1 MALENCGMGQVLFW
15 GACHL
20 AVLPLWHGSDHVSP
34 LSLLAKCCSFSLPKI
49 PKQQSPP
56 RKGNVAAAMGSK
68 SGTNPP
74 HGFFVFHKLFASWLW
89 HRMWTSLANI
99 CTNFMLIKIRLLR
112 QAWLLS
118 HSYDYC
124 LDLWY
129 YKRKGKACSCRV
141 MVVNFSREGFSLQ
154 FFSINDCCM
163 NGLQGLLEDSVDPLG
178 NPCHNTD
185 AGFFSPLF
193 KWLKKLLD
201 ISRWFL
207 PPTKV
212 HWNSR

>member
-1 MALENCGMGQVLFW
+1 MQ
-15 GACHL
+15 
-20 AVLPLWHGSDHVSP
+20 
-34 LSLLAKCCSFSLPKI
+34 
-49 PKQQSPP
+49 
-56 RKGNVAAAMGSK
+56 
-68 SGTNPP
+68 
-74 HGFFVFHKLFASWLW
+74 
-89 HRMWTSLANI
+89 TSLANI

-129 YKRKGKACSCRV
+129 YKRKGKACSRRV

-163 NGLQGLLEDSVDPLG
+163 NGLQGLLKESVDPLG

-185 AGFFSPLF
+185 AGFFLLCSSDF
-193 KWLKKLLD
+193 KNCLIFLSGFSLPPQKSAEIAGNFFFFGKHSWCSYSVKHKRKWKICCLPYGENPSSLRL
-201 ISRWFL
+201 FL
-207 PPTKV
+207 PLQDPNTL
-212 HWNSR
+212 

>member
-1 MALENCGMGQVLFW
+1 MGRLSPCD
-15 GACHL
+15 APL
-20 AVLPLWHGSDHVSP
+20 AQEQPCATIPARCCS
-34 LSLLAKCCSFSLPKI
+34 LSLHNCQKYLNNK
-49 PKQQSPP
+49 PP
-56 RKGNVAAAMGSK
+56 QERGNVAAALGSK
-68 SGTNPP
+68 SGTKPP
-74 HGFFVFHKLFASWLW
+74 SGFFLFVFCKLFASWLW
-89 HRMWTSLANI
+89 HRMQTSLANI

-129 YKRKGKACSCRV
+129 YKRKGKACSRRV

-163 NGLQGLLEDSVDPLG
+163 NGLQGLLEDSVDRLG

-185 AGFFSPLF
+185 AGFFPPLF
-193 KWLKKLLD
+193 K
-201 ISRWFL
+201 
-207 PPTKV
+207 
-212 HWNSR
+212 

>member
-1 MALENCGMGQVLFW
+1 MARTQSSFGVPVALRHPCGARAALCHCPRCLP
-15 GACHL
+15 GAVASPRICTNSKKKSPKTTPQKEGNVV
-20 AVLPLWHGSDHVSP
+20 AVL
-34 LSLLAKCCSFSLPKI
+34 
-49 PKQQSPP
+49 
-56 RKGNVAAAMGSK
+56 GSK
-68 SGTNPP
+68 REGCKPAESL
-74 HGFFVFHKLFASWLW
+74 FVFCKLFASWLW
-89 HRMWTSLANI
+89 HRLRTSLANI

-118 HSYDYC
+118 HSYYYC

-178 NPCHNTD
+178 NPCCNTY
-185 AGFFSPLF
+185 AGFYPSL
-193 KWLKKLLD
+193 LK
-201 ISRWFL
+201 
-207 PPTKV
+207 
-212 HWNSR
+212 